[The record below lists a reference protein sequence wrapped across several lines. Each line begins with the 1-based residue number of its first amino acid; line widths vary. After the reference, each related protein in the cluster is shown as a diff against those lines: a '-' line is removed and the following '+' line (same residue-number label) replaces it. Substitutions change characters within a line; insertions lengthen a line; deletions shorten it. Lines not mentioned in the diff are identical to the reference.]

1 MSDVQKNS
9 VEAVNPYL
17 RDPIESIAIRSNEQN
32 GVGVIL
38 ENNKIRHYGDRDSES
53 VIVGRVSPQPIDLE
67 VTSGDK
73 LILLKT
79 ANNNHPNANTNE
91 YDHMI
96 KISCTMPEI
105 LHKIQQGD
113 RVFIDDGKIE
123 AVVLS
128 STNKY
133 LVLKIVSPSDSTA
146 KIKKEKGLNFPDS
159 ELSLSAITSE
169 DVENLSF
176 IVSNATAVA
185 LSFVHSSQ
193 DILDLHKALVRIGK
207 PDFGIIAKIE
217 TRNGIHNLSKILLSG
232 LDLPKFGVL
241 IARGDLA
248 VEIGF
253 ENLSLVQEDILC
265 LCEAAHIPVILATQV
280 LETLAKS
287 GLPTRAEITDAAIG
301 YRAEC
306 VMLNKGKH
314 VLEAVRLL
322 SFLLA
327 GEEKHHIKKR
337 QLLRDLTTQYGFSK

>member
-1 MSDVQKNS
+1 MTMILQIHIYAILK
-9 VEAVNPYL
+9 
-17 RDPIESIAIRSNEQN
+17 SIASRSNEHS
-32 GVGVIL
+32 GGGVIP
-38 ENNKIRHYGDRDSES
+38 ENKSRHHDSDS
-53 VIVGRVSPQPIDLE
+53 VIDSIIVGSVSPQPVDLE

-79 ANNNHPNANTNE
+79 ANNDHFSINA
-91 YDHMI
+91 YKHMI
-96 KISCTMPEI
+96 KISCTLPEI
-105 LHKIQQGD
+105 LHKVQQGH

-123 AVVLS
+123 TVVLS
-128 STNKY
+128 STNDY
-133 LVLKIVSPSDSTA
+133 LVLKIVSPSDTTA
-146 KIKKEKGLNFPDS
+146 KIKPEKGLNFPDS
-159 ELSLSAITSE
+159 KLSLSAITSE
-169 DVENLSF
+169 DIENLSF

-193 DILDLHKALVRIGK
+193 DIQDLYKALISIGRA
-207 PDFGIIAKIE
+207 DFGIIAKIE

-287 GLPTRAEITDAAIG
+287 GLQTRAEITDAAIG

-337 QLLRDLTTQYGFSK
+337 QLLRDLTTQYGFSE